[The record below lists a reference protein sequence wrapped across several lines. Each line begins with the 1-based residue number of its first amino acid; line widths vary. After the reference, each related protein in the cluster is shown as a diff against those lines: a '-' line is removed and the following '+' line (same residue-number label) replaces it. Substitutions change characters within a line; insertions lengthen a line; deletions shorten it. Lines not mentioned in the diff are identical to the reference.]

1 MQTCLKS
8 GFSKRG
14 GGGVGG
20 GCLGYESVS
29 PVRDAQVTE
38 TESENANGFGS
49 LHLCIIC
56 RKEGSLMR

>member
-1 MQTCLKS
+1 M
-8 GFSKRG
+8 
-14 GGGVGG
+14 GG
-20 GCLGYESVS
+20 GCLGCESVS

-56 RKEGSLMR
+56 RKEGSLML